1 MENRANV
8 LLPFLSALS
17 ALVMLVPAV
26 QPASAAPPESAV
38 TLASFAPMLSRVL
51 PAVVTIRV
59 ITETYEP
66 IEIPQRLAGGELPIM
81 PVARK
86 ETARSG
92 GSGVIVDPKR
102 GLIITNNH
110 VIEDAKWIQVGL
122 SNGRRLIAELVGRDI
137 GTDVAVIKVKETDL
151 PSIEIGDSDAMQV
164 GDVIVAVGNPFGLEG
179 TATMG
184 IVSAVMR
191 TEVGHGAFED
201 YLQVDAPINPG
212 NSGGALVNAR
222 GELVGIN
229 TVTAGGPGTNLGIGF
244 AIPVNMAVTIMN
256 ELITAGRMRR
266 GSPGLIVEDLP
277 EELSSPPGGGV
288 IRGALVTK
296 VLPGSSAAAAG
307 ISPGDI
313 VVSANVKP
321 VRNAAEYVTR
331 TVTVPLGSQIPMIL
345 FSKGAGKNVTLE
357 AADVVLEPEPVNVP
371 DGAGNIGGAVVGEI
385 LLGNPLFGDLRGV
398 QVLKVPAGSRASDLG
413 LLEEDVIVGVDN
425 ANVRSVDQL
434 FRRIGQAGMQYRL
447 KIVRNGIPGWVR
459 AAR

>member
-1 MENRANV
+1 MENRAHLPPP
-8 LLPFLSALS
+8 LLAALS
-17 ALVMLVPAV
+17 ALIVLAPAI
-26 QPASAAPPESAV
+26 QPASAAPPEAAMTV
-38 TLASFAPMLSRVL
+38 TSYAPMLSRVL

-59 ITETYEP
+59 ISETYQP
-66 IEIPQRLAGGELPIM
+66 VEIPPRQASGALPIM

-86 ETARSG
+86 ETSRSG

-102 GLIITNNH
+102 GLILTNNH
-110 VIEDAKWIQVGL
+110 VIENAKWIQVGL
-122 SNGRRLIAELVGRDI
+122 SNGRRMMAELVGRDI
-137 GTDVAVIKVKETDL
+137 GTDVAVIKVKETGL

-191 TEVGHGAFED
+191 TEVGHGSFED

-244 AIPVNMAVTIMN
+244 AIPINMAVTIMN

-277 EELSSPPGGGV
+277 EELASPPGGGV

-296 VLPGSSAAAAG
+296 VLQGSSAVAAG
-307 ISPGDI
+307 VLPGDI
-313 VVSANVKP
+313 VVSADGKP
-321 VRNAAEYVTR
+321 VRNAAEYTTR
-331 TVTVPLGSQIPMIL
+331 TVTVPLGSRIPMIL
-345 FSKGAGKNVTLE
+345 FSNGAGKVVTLE
-357 AADVVLEPEPVNVP
+357 ATDVVLEPEPVKVP
-371 DGAGNIGGAVVGEI
+371 DGAGAIGGAVVGEI
-385 LLGNPLFGDLRGV
+385 LLGNPLYGDLRGV
-398 QVLKVPAGSRASDLG
+398 QVLKVPSGSRASGLG
-413 LLEEDVIVGVDN
+413 LVEDDVIVGVDN
-425 ANVRSVDQL
+425 ANVRSVEQL
-434 FRRIGQAGMQYRL
+434 FRRVAQAGMQYQL
-447 KIVRNGIPGWVR
+447 KIVRDGIPGWVR
-459 AAR
+459 ASR